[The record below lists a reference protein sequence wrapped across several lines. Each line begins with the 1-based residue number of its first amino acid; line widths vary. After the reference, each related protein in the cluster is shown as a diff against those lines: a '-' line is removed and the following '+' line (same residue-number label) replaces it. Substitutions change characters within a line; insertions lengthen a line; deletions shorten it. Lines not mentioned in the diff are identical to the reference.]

1 MLARVIFRCGA
12 ASGRWK
18 LEKNLLR
25 GVSVDCVGQSAC
37 TSKILYKDFLRSI
50 LRELGS
56 LELLGKPADGSERF
70 DHYYWVLL

>member
-1 MLARVIFRCGA
+1 MIFRCAA
-12 ASGRWK
+12 ASGRWQ
-18 LEKNLLR
+18 LQWNLLR
-25 GVSVDCVGQSAC
+25 GVSVDCVGQSSY

-70 DHYYWVLL
+70 DHYWVIL